1 LITIEEDTRHQLM
14 QHIID
19 SRGGAINK
27 DSLSYGYLS
36 MQKQIAEKM
45 DGTDV
50 VELLAKAKQDVK
62 TN

>member
-1 LITIEEDTRHQLM
+1 M